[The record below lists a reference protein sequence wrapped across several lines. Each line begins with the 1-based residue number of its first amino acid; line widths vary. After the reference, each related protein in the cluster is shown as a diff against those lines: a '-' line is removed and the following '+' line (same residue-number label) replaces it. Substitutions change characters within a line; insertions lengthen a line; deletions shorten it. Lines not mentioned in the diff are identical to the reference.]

1 MDHPRPVTSDELK
14 ALRKELGCTAKE
26 LATALGLDQ
35 ATVMAWEKGELFPTK
50 RYVDEMERLRAKGP
64 SAVPRKAKGASPD
77 PMKLLAD
84 PEVWQVVRKLLA
96 HKKLR
101 DDVAKL
107 AAAYGDPVD
116 G

>member
-1 MDHPRPVTSDELK
+1 MHEDTGRRAAHRGKPGGRHDEGPGRREKLGK
-14 ALRKELGCTAKE
+14 NIQPGRRKSA
-26 LATALGLDQ
+26 A
-35 ATVMAWEKGELFPTK
+35 
-50 RYVDEMERLRAKGP
+50 R
-64 SAVPRKAKGASPD
+64 AVPRKAKGASPD